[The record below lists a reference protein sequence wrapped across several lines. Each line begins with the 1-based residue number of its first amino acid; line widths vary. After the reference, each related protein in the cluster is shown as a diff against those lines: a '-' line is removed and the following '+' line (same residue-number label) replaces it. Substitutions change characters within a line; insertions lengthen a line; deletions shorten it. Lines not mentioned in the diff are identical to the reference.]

1 MVLPP
6 GSAAFFPGEAL
17 REKKAL
23 PGQADGGLQCPVL
36 DQSLLPK
43 PLDGLLQLVP
53 RKPRLL
59 VQPLHPG
66 RRHRADLAVKD
77 EKAEKELRL
86 GTGEPGCG
94 QGVTGG
100 EGGEG
105 GCALRG
111 VAFRP
116 RSPRTRR
123 WRGRGGG
130 TPGRTPTTPPA
141 PKAAT

>member
-66 RRHRADLAVKD
+66 RRPRADLAVKD

-86 GTGEPGCG
+86 GPGEPGCG

-100 EGGEG
+100 GG
-105 GCALRG
+105 GCG
-111 VAFRP
+111 FR
-116 RSPRTRR
+116 
-123 WRGRGGG
+123 W
-130 TPGRTPTTPPA
+130 
-141 PKAAT
+141 AASWDSRL